1 MIARIVCTFTVI
13 ALLAGC
19 SSGDLAILTEVAT
32 PANGL
37 LVSVAVPGQCL
48 VGGCDPV
55 SGEANRLGL
64 ITLTNTGSEKVFVP
78 LCGTLPAMGT
88 QQLVDG
94 KWVNVGPVASCVFG
108 PPSMVIAPHDSLR
121 FNSFYAAGIWRLSV
135 GAATDTALVNEA
147 LSTSAPVIVK

>member
-1 MIARIVCTFTVI
+1 MTARGGYALI
-13 ALLAGC
+13 LLALIAAC
-19 SSGDLAILTEVAT
+19 SSGDLSNLTGVAT

-37 LVSVAVPGQCL
+37 LVSVAVPGPCL

-55 SGEANRLGL
+55 STELNHLGL
-64 ITLTNTGSEKVFVP
+64 ITLTNTGSGKVFVP

-88 QQLVDG
+88 QQLVNG
-94 KWVNVGPVASCVFG
+94 KWVNVGPAASCVAG

-121 FNSFYAAGIWRLSV
+121 FNQFFAVGVWRMSV

-147 LSTSAPVIVK
+147 LSTSASTVVK